1 MLTVKE
7 YEESLKDYPISNSRR
22 KAKVTK
28 LMRALKGIRKIPMS
42 FPICKYKDLG
52 QHFDS
57 SGKPLFAFLRQFNY
71 EDESKFQWS
80 FAFVID
86 TANKT
91 ITITK
96 MSPSIFIKENK
107 QNKTY
112 KTMKR
117 IRLTESQLH
126 NVIKKCINEAIDNED
141 KVQKAVKALISIL
154 PVVEEAGT
162 SCTFDGYDA
171 DPRLCELIIES
182 NRVIDVLYRYVSE
195 KSKTVFDKDRERFD

>member
-1 MLTVKE
+1 M
-7 YEESLKDYPISNSRR
+7 
-22 KAKVTK
+22 
-28 LMRALKGIRKIPMS
+28 
-42 FPICKYKDLG
+42 
-52 QHFDS
+52 
-57 SGKPLFAFLRQFNY
+57 
-71 EDESKFQWS
+71 
-80 FAFVID
+80 
-86 TANKT
+86 
-91 ITITK
+91 
-96 MSPSIFIKENK
+96 K
-107 QNKTY
+107 QK
-112 KTMKR
+112 

-171 DPRLCELIIES
+171 DPRLCELIIEA